1 MASLSFSVEAYRY
14 SSSVVVSDPVAAEL
28 TVPPVV
34 TPLDEKDCRQL
45 DLIRRFGTMGALLV
59 AFGSLGAGAAP
70 VYNPLPS
77 VPVIGLFARIP
88 GVSLAVALL
97 GMGMII
103 FGWLVLGRF
112 ARPDRPRLLSRAQL
126 NRTLLMWAVP
136 LMFIPPLFSKD
147 VYSYLA
153 QSSIVSRGLDP
164 YQLGPGQALGQDD
177 PLTRGVS
184 NMWRDTPA
192 PYGPLFLYLGHL
204 LNSVTGNHVVTGV
217 LTQRLLALAGIA
229 LFVWALPRLASRFGV
244 RPVTALWFGAANP
257 LVLFHLVAGVHNESL
272 AIGLMMA
279 GFEIALRYLP
289 RPGDPPLASRTREWT
304 FVLLGVAVITLGA
317 AVKLPALVAAAFVG
331 VQVARRWGGG
341 IPRLLGVGALFLVT
355 AGVTMAA
362 ACFGT
367 GLGFGWVGALDTP
380 SLVRSWMSP
389 VSELGNLTGML
400 GVALGLGNHT
410 TAVFEIFTMLGYATA
425 AVITILLLWDCLRGR
440 RSVMTGLGASLA
452 AWLILHPAMQPW
464 YLLFASIP
472 LAASL
477 AGTKRFRTLATI
489 GCTFAAVLLPP
500 TGSTFTGRTYIAV
513 LAYVAAIIM
522 LVALM
527 ALMNRKI
534 PFLPS
539 KSRA

>member
-1 MASLSFSVEAYRY
+1 MSEP
-14 SSSVVVSDPVAAEL
+14 VSGGVAVDVT
-28 TVPPVV
+28 TVPPAV
-34 TPLDEKDCRQL
+34 TPLDAKECRQL
-45 DLIRRFGTMGALLV
+45 GLIRRFGIMGSLLV
-59 AFGSLGAGAAP
+59 GFGSLGAGAAP

-88 GVSLAVALL
+88 GVALAIALL
-97 GMGMII
+97 GMGMLIA
-103 FGWLVLGRF
+103 GWLLLGRF
-112 ARPDRPRLLSRAQL
+112 ARPGRPRLISRAQL

-136 LMFIPPLFSKD
+136 LMFVPPLFSKD

-153 QSSIVSRGLDP
+153 QSSIVSHGLDP

-204 LNSVTGNHVVTGV
+204 LNSLTGNHVVTGV
-217 LTQRLLALAGIA
+217 LTQRLLAVAGIM
-229 LFVWALPRLASRFGV
+229 LFVWALPRLARRFGV
-244 RPVTALWFGAANP
+244 QPVTALWFGAANP

-272 AIGLMMA
+272 AIGLMLA
-279 GFEIALRYLP
+279 GFEISLRYLP
-289 RPGDPPLASRTREWT
+289 KPGAPPLASLRKEWT
-304 FVLLGVAVITLGA
+304 FVLLGVAIITLGA

-341 IPRLLGVGALFLVT
+341 IRRLLGVGAIFLAT

-367 GLGFGWVGALDTP
+367 GLGFGWIPALSTP
-380 SLVRSWMSP
+380 GLVRSWMSP
-389 VSELGNLTGML
+389 ISEAGQLAGSL
-400 GVALGLGNHT
+400 GVLLGLGNHT
-410 TAVFEIFTMLGYATA
+410 TAAYDVVVMMGYAAA
-425 AVITILLLWDCLRGR
+425 AVITVWLVWDCLRGR

-464 YLLFASIP
+464 YLLFPTIP

-477 AGTKRFRTLATI
+477 AGTKRFRVLATF

-500 TGSTFTGRTYIAV
+500 TGGTFGGRIYIAV
-513 LAYVAAIIM
+513 LAYVAAIVVLLAM
-522 LVALM
+522 LAW
-527 ALMNRKI
+527 MNRKI
-534 PFLPS
+534 PFLTREA
-539 KSRA
+539 RAEV